1 MLMVLT
7 DSPMERALAWSHLQ
21 AAGYITGSYP
31 DGATAPTV
39 ALNAYDCPVTTCPD
53 NGFGQGMV
61 VNRGALQQS
70 AGATAPLRMNYLR
83 VEQFR
88 QMC

>member
-1 MLMVLT
+1 MVLI
-7 DSPMERALAWSHLQ
+7 DSPEERALVWSHLQ

-31 DGATAPTV
+31 DDATTAPTV
-39 ALNAYDCPVTTCPD
+39 ALNAYNCPVTTCPD

-70 AGATAPLRMNYLR
+70 AAATAPMRMNYLR
-83 VEQFR
+83 VEQFH